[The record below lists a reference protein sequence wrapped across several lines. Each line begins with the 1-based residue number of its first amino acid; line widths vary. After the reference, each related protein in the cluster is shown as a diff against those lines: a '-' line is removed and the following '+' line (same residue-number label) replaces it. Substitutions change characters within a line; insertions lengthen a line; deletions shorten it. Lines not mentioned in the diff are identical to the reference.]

1 MLSVTIPSKSLLNV
15 LEQLQLLDLQPATRR
30 KILRRIGRE
39 VVKTNKAS
47 MRAQRDPQGR
57 KWVGRKSGKKKR
69 MMRKLASKF
78 TAIPDTDKVIM
89 TWKNNLASNAAFQH
103 QHGIEQ
109 HFTAKLAAKIHGKP
123 DYKAPTT
130 RAQAKKLIAL
140 GYRIKGKSKKGR
152 RPSIKWIISHLNQGK
167 AGLIIRL
174 LADKPTKQ
182 EWDIRLPVRQLVAI
196 DDRQVNLIIKQE
208 LKRNRQR

>member
-1 MLSVTIPSKSLLNV
+1 MLSVTIPKKSLLNV
-15 LEQLQLLDLQPATRR
+15 LEQLQLLNLQPATRR

-78 TAIPDTDKVIM
+78 TAMPDADKVIM

-109 HFTAKLAAKIHGKP
+109 QFTAEEALKIHGKP
-123 DYKAPTT
+123 DYEALAT
-130 RAQAKKLIAL
+130 RGQAKKLIAL
-140 GYRIKGKSKKGR
+140 GYRIKGKRKKGR
-152 RPSIKWIISHLNQGK
+152 RPSIAWITSHLNQGK
-167 AGLIIRL
+167 AGFIMRL
-174 LADKPTKQ
+174 LDDKKPKRD
-182 EWDIRLPVRQLVAI
+182 WDIPLPVRELVAI
-196 DDRQVNLIIKQE
+196 DDQQVKQIIKQE